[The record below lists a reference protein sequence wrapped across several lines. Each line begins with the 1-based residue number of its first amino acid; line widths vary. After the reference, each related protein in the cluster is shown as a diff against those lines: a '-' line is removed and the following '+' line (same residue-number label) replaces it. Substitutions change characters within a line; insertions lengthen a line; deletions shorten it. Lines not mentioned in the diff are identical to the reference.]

1 MPSIFSDQFS
11 KTDLVDSEL
20 AVELDLDV
28 DKEGLAPLWCLRF
41 ILIGILVEL
50 CIRLV
55 IFEYHTWLRIK
66 SAEIEV
72 SDLVFTI
79 AKKLFALLQ
88 PEKAPR

>member
-1 MPSIFSDQFS
+1 MPSVFSDQFS

-28 DKEGLAPLWCLRF
+28 DKEGLALLWCLRF
-41 ILIGILVEL
+41 ILSNILVEL

-55 IFEYHTWLRIK
+55 IFEYRTWLRTK

-79 AKKLFALLQ
+79 AEELFALLQ
-88 PEKAPR
+88 S